1 MHGTTK
7 PKVLVIDDEALI
19 ADTLTEILSLH
30 GYDAKPLYS
39 GESALE
45 WIENGR
51 PDIVLSDIVMH
62 QVDGVQAAVRIR
74 ELHPECRVILFSASA
89 LSPENRLK
97 ISSLGFE
104 FLERPLHPKDLLSHV
119 MGSTE
124 NLRKRGLNRDRSRP
138 SSQTDKKATT
148 DETGAPNRTDG

>member
-1 MHGTTK
+1 MDEPRAK

-30 GYDAKPLYS
+30 GYDATPLYS
-39 GESALE
+39 GESAIE
-45 WIENGR
+45 WIENSR
-51 PDIVLSDIVMH
+51 PDIVLSDIVMR

-89 LSPENRLK
+89 LSTANRRK

-104 FLERPLHPKDLLSHV
+104 YLQRPLHPKDLLSHV
-119 MGSTE
+119 MGSS
-124 NLRKRGLNRDRSRP
+124 DDSR
-138 SSQTDKKATT
+138 
-148 DETGAPNRTDG
+148 

>member
-1 MHGTTK
+1 MDEPRAK

-30 GYDAKPLYS
+30 GYDATPLYS
-39 GESALE
+39 GESAIE
-45 WIENGR
+45 WIENSR
-51 PDIVLSDIVMH
+51 PDIVLSDIVMR

-89 LSPENRLK
+89 LSSANRRK

-104 FLERPLHPKDLLSHV
+104 YLQRPLHPKDLLSHV
-119 MGSTE
+119 MGSS
-124 NLRKRGLNRDRSRP
+124 DDSR
-138 SSQTDKKATT
+138 
-148 DETGAPNRTDG
+148 